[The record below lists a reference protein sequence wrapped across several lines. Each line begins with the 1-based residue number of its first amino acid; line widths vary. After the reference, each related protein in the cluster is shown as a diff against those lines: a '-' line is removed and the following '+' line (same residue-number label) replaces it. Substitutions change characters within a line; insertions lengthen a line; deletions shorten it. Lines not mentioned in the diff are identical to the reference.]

1 MAQAAAATLAPQAAY
16 DAALSA
22 EQFVWLIGSLC
33 RLHRLPFDGA
43 LLLQQ
48 FPPPHDRAQLFEALR
63 AFGFRVGLTSLAGK
77 KLNDVPLPLIAFLR
91 PIAAEGEAG
100 WRAAPG
106 LVLRQKGDRILY
118 IEAGSEAPRTRL
130 LRHFEEFFEPEVILV
145 AHGGAAEEAPRGF
158 DEAKKPF
165 GFHWF
170 LPALAKHRT
179 IWRDVLIASLALQL
193 VGLATP
199 LFTQVVID
207 KVIVHHTESTLIAV
221 GAGLSMFLVFSAL
234 MGWMR
239 QYLVIHTGNRVD
251 AVLGS
256 EVLAHLFR
264 LPLPYFEHRATGVTV
279 ARLQGVETIREFVT
293 GAAVAFLLDAPFLVL
308 FLAVM
313 FWYSWQ
319 LSLIAVGVLVVIVTL
334 SAFVTPLL
342 RERLN
347 RQFML
352 GARNQAF
359 LTEYVAGAETVKAL
373 QFEPSLERRYGDY
386 LAGYLAA
393 GFSTRNLANSYNTLV
408 TALEQAMTIGILVAG
423 ALLVMRGDG
432 FTIGMLV
439 AFQMFASRMA
449 QPMLRIAGLWQEFQQ
464 ANIAVKRLGDIMDAP
479 AEPYS
484 LSPSRATVVKAGAID
499 VRNLAFRYSER
510 HPELF
515 SDLSFSIDPGT
526 LVVVSGPSGCGK
538 STLAKLLLG
547 FYQPTGGRILLD
559 GRDIQQ
565 LSANE
570 LRATFGVVPQETT
583 LFSGTVYDNLA
594 MASPHAGFDEIVEA
608 CKQAEIHEVIE
619 GLPQGYRTLLGEH
632 GVGLSGGQKQRL
644 AIARALLKRPRVLI
658 FDEATSGL
666 DAETAESFAKTVNR
680 LERGVTVVFIAHQL
694 PRELKVDR
702 VVKIQ
707 A

>member
-1 MAQAAAATLAPQAAY
+1 MAQAAAVSLPAQAARG
-16 DAALSA
+16 AALSA

-33 RLHRLPFDGA
+33 RLHQLPFDGA

-48 FPPPHDRAQLFEALR
+48 FPPPHDRAQLFAALR
-63 AFGFRVGLTSLAGK
+63 AFGFRVGLASLTGGK
-77 KLNDVPLPLIAFLR
+77 LADAPLPLIAFLR
-91 PIAAEGEAG
+91 PIATDGEAG
-100 WRAAPG
+100 WRPAPG
-106 LVLRQKGDRILY
+106 LILRQKGDRILY
-118 IEAGSEAPRTRL
+118 IEADSEAPRTRL
-130 LRHFEEFFEPEVILV
+130 LRNFEEFFEPEVILV
-145 AHGGAAEEAPRGF
+145 AHAGAAEEAPRGF
-158 DEAKKPF
+158 EEEKRPF
-165 GFHWF
+165 GFRWF
-170 LPALAKHRT
+170 LPELAKHRG
-179 IWRDVLIASLALQL
+179 IWRDVLIASFALQL

-221 GAGLSMFLVFSAL
+221 GAGLSIFLVFSAL

-256 EVLAHLFR
+256 QVLAHLFK
-264 LPLPYFEHRATGVTV
+264 LPLAYFEHRQTGVTV
-279 ARLQGVETIREFVT
+279 ARLQGVETIREFIT

-308 FLAVM
+308 FLGVM

-319 LSLIAVGVLVVIVTL
+319 LSLIAVSVLAVIAVL
-334 SAFVTPLL
+334 SAFVTPVL

-393 GFSTRNLANSYNTLV
+393 GFSTRTLANTYNTLV
-408 TALEQAMTIGILVAG
+408 SALEQAMTIGILVAG
-423 ALLVMRGDG
+423 ALLVMKGDG

-479 AEPYS
+479 AEPYAVA
-484 LSPSRATVVKAGAID
+484 PSRASEAKAGAID
-499 VRNLAFRYSER
+499 VRNLAFRYSQR
-510 HPELF
+510 HPYLYT
-515 SDLSFSIDPGT
+515 DLSFSIEPGS
-526 LVVVSGPSGCGK
+526 LVVVTGPSGCGK
-538 STLAKLLLG
+538 STLAKLMLG
-547 FYQPTGGRILLD
+547 FYQATDGRILLD
-559 GRDIQQ
+559 GRDVQQ

-570 LRATFGVVPQETT
+570 LRAAFGVVPQETV
-583 LFSGTVYDNLA
+583 LFSGSVYDNLA
-594 MASPHAGFDEIVEA
+594 MASPHAGFEEIVEA

-619 GLPQGYRTLLGEH
+619 ALPQGYRTLLGEH

-680 LERGVTVVFIAHQL
+680 LRGEVTVVFIAHRL
-694 PRELKVDR
+694 PRGLEVDA
-702 VVKIQ
+702 VVDLNL
-707 A
+707 